1 MKHIINILWSLV
13 KLPFKLLA
21 VVLVIPIT
29 IFGIM
34 INIVLNMGGVLIGLF
49 NTFILLSIFG
59 IIYAKDWGMFW
70 SVGAIVLVEAILFF
84 TVGVIQGIIEVIKD
98 RLLSFA
104 FGSSYRIGLV
114 Q

>member
-1 MKHIINILWSLV
+1 MKHIIKILWALV

-49 NTFILLSIFG
+49 NTFILLAVFG

-84 TVGVIQGIIEVIKD
+84 SVGVIQGIIEVTKD
-98 RLLSFA
+98 RLLSF
-104 FGSSYRIGLV
+104 GSSYGIGMV
-114 Q
+114 